1 MTNKLGGNILIKSRE
16 KMSRSVKANILGY
29 GLIAPAVLVIIII
42 GIFPIISTFLYSF
55 QHKILTDPTNDS
67 WVGLRNFIDIF
78 RDKGFSNTLKNT
90 IVFSLISV
98 VFELVIGFL
107 GALLMHNAKKGKT
120 IIRTAVLIP
129 WAIPGI
135 VIAQMFSFMFNDQ
148 LGVINQIL
156 RYFGIINENI
166 VWLADKKWAM
176 FAVISA
182 DTWKQFPYVA
192 LMLLA
197 GLQIIDKE
205 LYESAQVDG
214 AGKLRRFIYITLP
227 NIKPILL
234 VVLLFRTMGA
244 IRIFDIIYGM
254 TGGGPADSTNT
265 LLNAS
270 YKYLFSDYNFGMGSA
285 MSVIIFLIILA
296 FSSCYIKILKSD
308 EEEECL

>member
-1 MTNKLGGNILIKSRE
+1 MIKSMG
-16 KMSRSVKANILGY
+16 KMSRGVKANLIGY

-42 GIFPIISTFLYSF
+42 GIFTIISTFLYSF
-55 QHKILTDPTNDS
+55 QHKILTEPGSDS
-67 WVGLRNFIDIF
+67 WVGFQNFTEIVK
-78 RDKGFSNTLKNT
+78 DKGFINALKNT
-90 IVFSLISV
+90 IIFSVISV

-107 GALLMHNAKKGKT
+107 GALLMHNAKRGKT
-120 IIRTAVLIP
+120 IIRTAILIP

-156 RYFGIINENI
+156 IHFGIIKENI

-176 FAVISA
+176 LAVIIA

-197 GLQIIDKE
+197 GLQIIDEE
-205 LYESAQVDG
+205 LYESAQMDG
-214 AGKLRRFIYITLP
+214 ASRFRRFIDITLP

-265 LLNAS
+265 LLNAA

-296 FSSCYIKILKSD
+296 FSASYLKILKSD
-308 EEEECL
+308 EEEEGL